1 MDCLQLPQAP
11 RILVFTETNPVAE
24 AVLKLPFLRALR
36 RAWPDGDITWLTG
49 RGKCAFAGRLA
60 PLTFDLLDEVIE
72 DAGIGGRAMNL
83 LSKPLP
89 ERDFD
94 LVIDTGDSILNAM
107 ILVRQGAANFIS
119 AARHFSLSTLKPP
132 PDRPIAPALTDRLIE
147 LVELMTG
154 TGSDPFQPLMLEE
167 EIEAQAAAL
176 LPDGHD
182 FVLLAPGAQEK
193 HRAWPLNDFITVA
206 RTLANG
212 TAVPVWLLEDGA
224 EAWQEDL
231 ASAEPSALFP
241 LQNRVIREQGYR
253 PDLIVALARRSIA
266 GLSNASFT
274 AHLLAAGNLPLV
286 LLRGGGPHSSPDGDI
301 EPIAEKLRVLTP
313 KPWNTDDISRIPV
326 VNVLH
331 ALAEVMRP

>member
-11 RILVFTETNPVAE
+11 QILVFTETNPVAD
-24 AVLKLPFLRALR
+24 AILKLPFLRALR
-36 RAWPDGDITWLTG
+36 QVWPDADITWLTG
-49 RGKCAFAGRLA
+49 RGQCAFAGRLA
-60 PLTFDLLDEVIE
+60 PLTLDLLDEVIE
-72 DAGIGGRAMNL
+72 DAGIGGRAMDL

-89 ERDFD
+89 GRDFD
-94 LVIDTGDSILNAM
+94 LVIDTGDSMLNAM
-107 ILVRQGAANFIS
+107 ILVRQGAKHFIS
-119 AARHFSLSTLKPP
+119 AARHFSLSTRKPA
-132 PDRPIAPALTDRLIE
+132 PDAAIAPALTDRLIE
-147 LVELMTG
+147 LVELISG
-154 TGSDPFQPLMLEE
+154 AGSDPFQPLLLEAQV
-167 EIEAQAAAL
+167 EAQAAAL

-206 RTLANG
+206 RTLATG
-212 TAVPVWLLEDGA
+212 GAVPVWLLEDGA
-224 EAWQEDL
+224 ESWQEDL

-274 AHLLAAGNLPLV
+274 AHLLAAGGLPLV
-286 LLRGGGPHSSPDGDI
+286 LLRGGGPHPLPDGDV
-301 EPIAEKLRVLTP
+301 EPVAEKLRVLTP
-313 KPWNTDDISRIPV
+313 KAWNTDDIARIPV

-331 ALAEVMRP
+331 ALAEVMRA